1 MIKLSK
7 TIQRILFLLT
17 CSFTFLIPTVSYSD
31 YWSDEIY
38 THFSK
43 NEPLIDMLEAMA
55 LDQDLPIVV
64 SSNVTDNI
72 SAYFKEQKASDIFS
86 TLKRTYGLVAYF
98 DGDALYIYKNDEVIS
113 KTLTLN
119 KSPVKFLEKALFDIG
134 AMDPN
139 IKDEV
144 KWRINSKLNSVT
156 FRGVQRFIDI
166 ANGVADKL
174 NSNNYIYKWM
184 DKKKRVHYSND
195 PPFESSNYLKIMS
208 ISATAANSTSS
219 FSTTAVERIVPDK
232 DETETSTTDV
242 NETESNI
249 TNKKSGS
256 DDTDDA
262 SPPSPSSTSVTIVH

>member
-1 MIKLSK
+1 MIKMNK
-7 TIQRILFLLT
+7 PFRRYLFVLT
-17 CSFTFLIPTVSYSD
+17 CFLVFLMPSISYSD
-31 YWSDEIY
+31 YWSDQTY

-64 SSNVTDNI
+64 SDNVTDNI
-72 SAYFKEQKASDIFS
+72 SAYFKQKKASDIFL

-139 IKDEV
+139 IKNEV
-144 KWRINSKLNSVT
+144 KWRINTKLNSVT

-166 ANGVADKL
+166 ANGVAKKL
-174 NSNNYIYKWM
+174 NSSNYIYKWM

-195 PPFESSNYLKIMS
+195 PPFGSGNYLKIMS
-208 ISATAANSTSS
+208 ISATNSRVTNSTAAY
-219 FSTTAVERIVPDK
+219 STTAIETNPVEENSV
-232 DETETSTTDV
+232 
-242 NETESNI
+242 
-249 TNKKSGS
+249 S
-256 DDTDDA
+256 DDV
-262 SPPSPSSTSVTIVH
+262 SPSISLPSTSVTIIH